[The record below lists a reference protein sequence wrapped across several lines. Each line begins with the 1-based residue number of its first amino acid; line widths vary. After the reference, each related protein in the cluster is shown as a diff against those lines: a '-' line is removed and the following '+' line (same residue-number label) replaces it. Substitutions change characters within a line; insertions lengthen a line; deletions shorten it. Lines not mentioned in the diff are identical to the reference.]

1 MIDSSIQQLTSVESG
16 GPTPVQL
23 GLPPVA
29 PTLPPLPR
37 ATPGRGAALA
47 DGPSSAPATD
57 ESGAGGPSHPGAPPL
72 VSDPPQLPLAR
83 LYLTGDLRAAAG
95 ISRTHMDYYLREGLV
110 RPMAK
115 TEGGYLLFDE
125 RELQTLRWIIAA
137 RAAGLS
143 IREIH
148 HQLGR

>member
-1 MIDSSIQQLTSVESG
+1 M
-16 GPTPVQL
+16 
-23 GLPPVA
+23 
-29 PTLPPLPR
+29 
-37 ATPGRGAALA
+37 
-47 DGPSSAPATD
+47 
-57 ESGAGGPSHPGAPPL
+57 
-72 VSDPPQLPLAR
+72 PLAR

-137 RAAGLS
+137 RAAGCS
-143 IREIH
+143 IREIRER
-148 HQLGR
+148 LGR